1 MGMSLGTSYSWLI
14 IFALLRYRVN
24 SMATGR
30 NNNRHWS
37 FKTSKDNTTLN
48 RLMVNW
54 PFAFIYLE
62 CDRLMEQMGF
72 MLGVVLI
79 TLLIIVFI
87 LAKDFIELSVGFVI
101 ALEITLLVATMSII
115 LCYVGYIAVLAS
127 LIFSIILFMYRAF
140 NNNKQDK

>member
-1 MGMSLGTSYSWLI
+1 
-14 IFALLRYRVN
+14 
-24 SMATGR
+24 
-30 NNNRHWS
+30 
-37 FKTSKDNTTLN
+37 
-48 RLMVNW
+48 
-54 PFAFIYLE
+54 
-62 CDRLMEQMGF
+62 MEQMGF